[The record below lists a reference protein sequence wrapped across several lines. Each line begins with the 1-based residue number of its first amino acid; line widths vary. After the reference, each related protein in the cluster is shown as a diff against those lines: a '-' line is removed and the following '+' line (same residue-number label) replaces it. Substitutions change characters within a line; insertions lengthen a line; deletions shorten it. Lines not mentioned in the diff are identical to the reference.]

1 MKQVAV
7 ALALSLGVVACGC
20 KGGSATKPGPGT
32 GTGTG
37 TSTGT
42 GGDPAACDGIVAH
55 VTDLYRAAAER
66 SQQAEA
72 ERARMTEA
80 EVADNVAMVLAECRT
95 SADRVVACATKATAV
110 TQLERTCLAPLDD
123 EGSEG
128 ERFR

>member
-1 MKQVAV
+1 MKLVAV

-37 TSTGT
+37 TPTGT
-42 GGDPAACDGIVAH
+42 GGDPAACDGIAAH
-55 VTDLYRAAAER
+55 VTELYQAAAER
-66 SQQAEA
+66 TK
-72 ERARMTEA
+72 MTEA
-80 EVADNVAMVLAECRT
+80 EVADNVAMVLAECKT
-95 SADRVVACATKATAV
+95 SADRVVACVTKATAV
-110 TQLERTCLAPLDD
+110 TQLESSCLAPLDD